1 MTPREQAKADSLS
14 FLEELGYR
22 FPDMT
27 DYEVMLAYS
36 EYVGIPYSEYVGIQM
51 VPHPTTLWGIEL
63 LAAYEKG
70 VKRWDG
76 GTENPTM

>member
-1 MTPREQAKADSLS
+1 MTPKEQAQQDSLS

-36 EYVGIPYSEYVGIQM
+36 EYVGIQM
-51 VPHPTTLWGIEL
+51 VPDPTTLWGMRLIEV
-63 LAAYEKG
+63 YEKG
-70 VKRWDG
+70 VTRNDVRLRINSRL
-76 GTENPTM
+76 E